1 MALTPRLRAQTISI
15 VPQIP
20 VVPPRVRV
28 IDYVLL
34 GRTPYLSRGFQP
46 TEEDIGLALEVM
58 EDLDL
63 QGVAG
68 RFVTEMSG
76 GERQRVIIAR
86 ALIQRPKLL
95 LLDEPTSDL
104 DLKNQIEIMKSL
116 RKLIS
121 DPESPKSALIAIH
134 DINIAARFS
143 DRILLLHDG
152 KIISQGTPEEVLHPY
167 NIAKVFGVTS
177 KVEVYSPSVRVIIED
192 EISDDNSETEESRGK
207 FNHGKSGKS
216 KSRKIEQ

>member
-46 TEEDIGLALEVM
+46 TEEDIGLALNVM

-68 RFVTEMSG
+68 RFVMEMSG

-86 ALIQRPKLL
+86 ALIQ
-95 LLDEPTSDL
+95 
-104 DLKNQIEIMKSL
+104 Q
-116 RKLIS
+116 
-121 DPESPKSALIAIH
+121 PKSVSYTHLTLPT
-134 DINIAARFS
+134 NR
-143 DRILLLHDG
+143 
-152 KIISQGTPEEVLHPY
+152 EV
-167 NIAKVFGVTS
+167 
-177 KVEVYSPSVRVIIED
+177 
-192 EISDDNSETEESRGK
+192 
-207 FNHGKSGKS
+207 
-216 KSRKIEQ
+216 